1 MEPTMSFDI
10 TDMEANA
17 DQAVA
22 LLKAM
27 ANTHRLMILCSL
39 SEVELSVSALNDI
52 VPVAQSA
59 LSQHLAWLRRE
70 GLVSTRRQ
78 SQTIYYSLASDEVR
92 AVIATLHRLYC
103 K

>member
-1 MEPTMSFDI
+1 MSFDI

>member
-1 MEPTMSFDI
+1 MTIDLK
-10 TDMEANA
+10 DMEANA
-17 DQAVA
+17 EQAVA

-39 SEVELSVSALNDI
+39 SEVEHSVTALNEI
-52 VPVAQSA
+52 IPVAQSS

-70 GLVSTRRQ
+70 GLVSTRRE

-92 AVIATLHRLYC
+92 QIIGTLHHLYC
-103 K
+103 KS